1 MDDCNNNAAITKV
14 RKSYT
19 AAYKLKVVELALE
32 IGVTKAAR
40 VFSICHSM
48 VSRWV
53 KNVSKFKVSKPQ
65 CRKIGS
71 GRTPAHP
78 ELETQLHSDIIIDR
92 QCGIP
97 VSLSNVKNRMLAL
110 VKDSFKA
117 LMGLGIWIY

>member
-1 MDDCNNNAAITKV
+1 MDYNINSMNSNGNTVISKV

-40 VFSICHSM
+40 VFNICHSM

-53 KNVSKFKVSKPQ
+53 KNVLKFKVSKPH

-78 ELETQLHSDIIIDR
+78 ELETQLHSDTVLSMIETVVQYTSIID
-92 QCGIP
+92 
-97 VSLSNVKNRMLAL
+97 
-110 VKDSFKA
+110 
-117 LMGLGIWIY
+117 